1 MTKIRTA
8 DVRTQ
13 VITTAKNDELAVA
26 AGSNNLISKS
36 EQNVLAGDLND
47 AANEVRRREPGKTV
61 SIDDVANILGEKLDA
76 AISAVNQSSGSG
88 KAFLSKDEV
97 KNIVAREPL
106 LGGRIQRAYDILA
119 MPATPS
125 TIAATGAEVH
135 AQLGALLTKFTFD
148 GLLGSEGG
156 EPVTSMA
163 PQKLSS
169 TSPGSD
175 ELARAFGHDPGTDQG
190 FVQRFK
196 AADPALI
203 KEFLENQAG
212 PSAADIATVGALIR
226 GLTDLRVMV
235 LGKDGAPNVNANH
248 PTYIVGA
255 ATDGTIVGLKTGVI
269 WT

>member
-13 VITTAKNDELAVA
+13 VLNTAKNDELALA
-26 AGSNNLISKS
+26 AGGNNLISKT
-36 EQNVLAGDLND
+36 EQNVLAADLKG
-47 AANEVRRREPGKTV
+47 AADEVRRREPGKTV
-61 SIDDVANILGEKLDA
+61 SVDDVVNVLGEQLDSV
-76 AISAVNQSSGSG
+76 IGAVNQSSGSG
-88 KAFLSKDEV
+88 KTFLSKDEV

-106 LGGRIQRAYDILA
+106 LGGRVQRAYDILA
-119 MPATPS
+119 MPATPPS
-125 TIAATGAEVH
+125 ISASGAEVH
-135 AQLGALLTKFTFD
+135 TKLSALLPNFTFD

-156 EPVTSMA
+156 EPVTSIA
-163 PQKLSS
+163 PKTLSS
-169 TSPGSD
+169 ASPGAD

-203 KEFLENQAG
+203 KEFLESQGGAS
-212 PSAADIATVGALIR
+212 PADVATVGALIR

-235 LGKDGAPNVNANH
+235 LGKDGAPNVDANH

-255 ATDGTIVGLKTGVI
+255 ANDGTIVGLKTGVI